1 MSLKLKLLRLQ
12 AGLTLEELANKAEL
26 TRSYLSKLERGLSTP
41 SIGAALRIARSL
53 NVKVEEL
60 FAVSPQEDDPVIINR
75 AGKSQGAGGDSPR
88 IISGPLPG
96 HRIVAFVMTPSEE
109 GGNGHPMSHH
119 LGEELLLVL
128 KGSINLQLAQRHE
141 ILNTGDSAHF
151 TASIPHKITPYGD
164 EAASVLLVTVNEA
177 PAA

>member
-26 TRSYLSKLERGLSTP
+26 TRSYLSKLERGISTP

-60 FAVSPQEDDPVIINR
+60 FAETPQDDDPVIITR
-75 AGKSQGAGGDSPR
+75 ANSSDGEHKEGPR
-88 IISGPLPG
+88 IISGNLTG
-96 HRIVAFVMTPSEE
+96 HRIVAFVMTPGEE
-109 GGNGHPMSHH
+109 SGNGHPMSHH
-119 LGEELLLVL
+119 QGEELLLVL

-141 ILNTGDSAHF
+141 VLHTGDSVHF
-151 TASIPHKITPYGD
+151 NASIPHKITPLGE
-164 EAASVLLVTVNEA
+164 EATSVLLVTVNDEA
-177 PAA
+177 AG